1 MKFREILASQM
12 VSTTYAKT
20 PYPPGGGGT
29 QKAKAAE
36 RKILRD
42 RRPGPNIIGP
52 EPVGPEYV
60 GLNANLWVLLVR
72 RLRLSEASLRGDS
85 LGQPRFPPGAF

>member
-1 MKFREILASQM
+1 MKFREISASQM
-12 VSTTYAKT
+12 VSTTYAKI
-20 PYPPGGGGT
+20 PHPPRGGT
-29 QKAKAAE
+29 QKAKAAV

-52 EPVGPEYV
+52 EPIEPEYV

-72 RLRLSEASLRGDS
+72 RSRLSEASLRGDS
-85 LGQPRFPPGAF
+85 LGQTRFPSGAF